1 MKLDTTLLTAALAP
15 VFTSLCAAQSTDW
28 ATFVRE
34 DSRISAPSA
43 LVLQDSQEKDMAW
56 GDFDRDG
63 WIDLLVVRKQP
74 FTTQGRYRNV
84 LLMNES
90 GTLTE
95 RTSQYASASS
105 VSGDQGFLT
114 PTNDR
119 DVAVGDLD
127 GDGWLDFVT
136 ATTFS
141 PGQPKHISHPRVYMN
156 LGEVNGQ
163 WQGFFYDEARIP
175 DWGTYP
181 NMCGIAIGDVTG
193 DSFPETA
200 TMSSR
205 PRWTSTTASSST
217 TGAGSSLMRARRG

>member
-1 MKLDTTLLTAALAP
+1 MKLHSSFIAAALAP
-15 VFTSLCAAQSTDW
+15 ALSAVCVAQSVNW
-28 ATFVRE
+28 AEFVRD
-34 DSRISAPSA
+34 DSRISAPNS
-43 LVLQDSQEKDMAW
+43 LVLQDIQEKDMAW
-56 GDFDRDG
+56 GDFNRDG
-63 WIDLLVVRKQP
+63 WVDLVVVRKQP

-84 LLMNES
+84 LLINES

-95 RTSQYASASS
+95 RSAQFASAST
-105 VSGDQGFLT
+105 VAGDQGFLT

-163 WQGFFYDEARIP
+163 WQGFIYDEARLP

-181 NMCGIAIGDVTG
+181 NMCGVAIGDLTG
-193 DSFPETA
+193 DGFPEVYF
-200 TMSSR
+200 SHYEQ
-205 PRWTSTTASSST
+205 
-217 TGAGSSLMRARRG
+217 

>member
-1 MKLDTTLLTAALAP
+1 MKLDSTLLSAAIAP
-15 VFTSLCAAQSTDW
+15 ALISAASAQSVDW
-28 ATFVRE
+28 AEFVRE
-34 DSRISAPSA
+34 DSRINAPNA
-43 LVLQDSQEKDMAW
+43 LVLQDVQEKDMAW

-63 WIDLLVVRKQP
+63 WIDLIVVRKQP

-95 RTSQYASASS
+95 RTNLFASAST
-105 VSGDQGFLT
+105 VAGDQGFLT
-114 PTNDR
+114 PTNVR

-156 LGEVNGQ
+156 LRGENAEQ
-163 WQGFFYDEARIP
+163 
-175 DWGTYP
+175 
-181 NMCGIAIGDVTG
+181 
-193 DSFPETA
+193 
-200 TMSSR
+200 
-205 PRWTSTTASSST
+205 
-217 TGAGSSLMRARRG
+217 

>member
-1 MKLDTTLLTAALAP
+1 MKLDTTLMTAALAP

-127 GDGWLDFVT
+127 GDGTVGGGDLGVLFVQWGGPGSGDLDGDGIVGGGDLGILFV
-136 ATTFS
+136 
-141 PGQPKHISHPRVYMN
+141 G
-156 LGEVNGQ
+156 
-163 WQGFFYDEARIP
+163 
-175 DWGTYP
+175 WGP
-181 NMCGIAIGDVTG
+181 C
-193 DSFPETA
+193 P
-200 TMSSR
+200 
-205 PRWTSTTASSST
+205 
-217 TGAGSSLMRARRG
+217 